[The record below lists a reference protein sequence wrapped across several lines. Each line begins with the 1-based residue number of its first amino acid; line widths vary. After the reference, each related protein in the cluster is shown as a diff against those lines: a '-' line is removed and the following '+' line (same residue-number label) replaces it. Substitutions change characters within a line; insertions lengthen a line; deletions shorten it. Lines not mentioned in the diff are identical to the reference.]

1 MSNRILFEDWQKPS
15 NKKLHDF
22 SDYIQAIE
30 DFANKNGGTIQA
42 IDSVKH
48 PFQDIIEKQTI
59 KVELPNKT
67 YIITLE
73 VAHGAHFCKIETKA
87 NPMPYS
93 SRRIVKKSDLTKTVF
108 DMLEADYISFADNMM
123 LPIERKAKARRIYNE
138 L

>member
-73 VAHGAHFCKIETKA
+73 VAHNTGTFSTRTVQAVA
-87 NPMPYS
+87 ND
-93 SRRIVKKSDLTKTVF
+93 VFFVTV
-108 DMLEADYISFADNMM
+108 SGV
-123 LPIERKAKARRIYNE
+123 AKNCI
-138 L
+138 